1 MKYSYKYFPVS
12 ETQRKWGL
20 YATCAGHSRSEP
32 FAPFPS
38 HAHPDEYFF
47 TWEKGRVLNEW
58 QIILL
63 EGGSGTVEFRK
74 RRFAV
79 RQGSLIVLPPGCW
92 HRYRP
97 EKKTGWTTFWL
108 GFGGD
113 LVSRFAGGAGF
124 NPDGEVRELGT
135 THRFRRLF
143 ADAVSGILDN
153 RQSSLYSTA
162 AQVPPLVAALADG
175 ESRTTSDAIQAAQTH
190 IMEHS
195 CEIVDFAALAES
207 LGIPYRTFRYLF
219 TKETGESPLQFQLS
233 IRLARAKNLLASSDM
248 PIAEI
253 AETLGFN
260 STWYFSHFFAKATS
274 VSPREYRRHPSGSTV
289 FSSPTP

>member
-20 YATCAGHSRSEP
+20 YATCAGHSRTEP
-32 FAPFPS
+32 HAPFPS
-38 HAHPDEYFF
+38 RAHPDEYFF
-47 TWEKGRVLNEW
+47 TWEKGRVLGEW

-63 EGGSGTVEFRK
+63 EDGSGTVEFRK

-97 EKKTGWTTFWL
+97 DRETGWTTFWL
-108 GFGGD
+108 GFGGE
-113 LVSRFAGGAGF
+113 LATRFAGGAAF
-124 NPDGEVRELGT
+124 NPDGEVRELGSK
-135 THRFRRLF
+135 HMFRRRFEEAISEIL
-143 ADAVSGILDN
+143 SGGK
-153 RQSSLYSTA
+153 QSLYSIA
-162 AQVPPLVAALADG
+162 AEIPPLVAALADG
-175 ESRTTSDAIQAAQTH
+175 GRSGSSRTSSEAIQSAQTH

-207 LGIPYRTFRYLF
+207 LGIPYRTFRHLF
-219 TKETGESPLQFQLS
+219 TKETGESPLQFQLG

-260 STWYFSHFFAKATS
+260 STWYFSHFFAKATN
-274 VSPREYRRHPSGSTV
+274 VSPREYRSHTAVNG
-289 FSSPTP
+289 

>member
-20 YATCAGHSRSEP
+20 YATCAGHSRTEP
-32 FAPFPS
+32 LAPFPS
-38 HAHPDEYFF
+38 RAHPDEYFF

-79 RQGSLIVLPPGCW
+79 SQGSLIVLPPGCW

-97 EKKTGWTTFWL
+97 DRETGWTTFWL

-113 LVSRFAGGAGF
+113 LATRFAGGAGF
-124 NPDGEVRELGT
+124 NPDGEVRELGAK
-135 THRFRRLF
+135 HRLHRIF
-143 ADAVSGILDN
+143 ADTVSDILGGG
-153 RQSSLYSTA
+153 QPSLYSTA
-162 AQVPPLVAALADG
+162 AQIPPLVAALADG
-175 ESRTTSDAIQAAQTH
+175 GHSGTSRTSSEAIQSAQTH

-195 CEIVDFAALAES
+195 CEIVDFASLAES
-207 LGIPYRTFRYLF
+207 LGIPYRTFRHLF
-219 TKETGESPLQFQLS
+219 TKETGESPLQFQLG

-260 STWYFSHFFAKATS
+260 STWYFSHFFAKATN
-274 VSPREYRRHPSGSTV
+274 VSPREYRSQ
-289 FSSPTP
+289 SSANAK